1 MKTDKSA
8 SAVDLQKATNVVRL
22 QLQVMGKRAKLLA
35 MCRMG
40 QAYVIVG
47 DIVRGKHA

>member
-1 MKTDKSA
+1 M
-8 SAVDLQKATNVVRL
+8 
-22 QLQVMGKRAKLLA
+22 MGKRARLLA

>member
-1 MKTDKSA
+1 MMDKHA
-8 SAVDLQKATNVVRL
+8 R
-22 QLQVMGKRAKLLA
+22 LLA

-47 DIVRGKHA
+47 DIVRVCLIAGDIVRGQRA